1 MVGFQPVLVVTV
13 VVLAVGGTRADG
25 AQGRDRQKPSSDRT
39 PVTQVAAAGLGRIA
53 GAITDADGWPLA
65 GAMVSAFG
73 PTGAK
78 LAVSDA
84 AGRFMLRSLVPG
96 SYFVQAHLPGYV
108 ASRRELVLVT
118 AGTPA
123 VHAIGLSRIASA
135 PASGPIAASVGLPP
149 RADDGPPDGEE
160 PDLATSEPATPHDH
174 SEKAWRLRRA
184 RRSVLKQAEAWVA
197 GVDAPEVDRAGAG
210 SLALLS
216 RRVGSRAPFARGSGA
231 FPVTGEVNLLTRGTL
246 EPANAANVLVGA
258 ARPAG
263 IANLLVGA
271 PAWQG
276 DWTAQGA
283 MTTGDVMSWAATG
296 SYVADVETTHRIGFD
311 VAYGRQ
317 RYEGG
322 NRAALTIAA
331 ESRYAAS
338 FSGSD
343 RWTVSDNLTIDYGG
357 RYSTYGYIEKEGLF
371 SPRAA
376 VTVTPVAGF
385 RVRVATAQETVAPG
399 AEEFLPPADTGLWL
413 PPERTFAA
421 FSLQGG
427 LHPERTRHLEVGIER
442 DLANGYVV
450 GVRRFYQDVSDQM
463 ATLFGA
469 DEFGN
474 AATGHYYIA
483 RAGSVTSR
491 GWMVTLR
498 RQLGGRFSGSVDY
511 TLAEAHWAQAGAAA
525 ALGVEAA
532 VAMRPAVEQIHD
544 LSGSVETEIPET
556 ATRVFVR
563 CRINGAFIQSDL
575 EDPSGLD
582 ARFDVLVHQALPFS
596 PFDGSRWEVLL
607 AVRSLF
613 FDPKDTAS
621 MFNELLV
628 VRPPRQ
634 VVGGV
639 VVHF

>member
-263 IANLLVGA
+263 IANLLGGC
-271 PAWQG
+271 PG
-276 DWTAQGA
+276 
-283 MTTGDVMSWAATG
+283 
-296 SYVADVETTHRIGFD
+296 VARRLDSARRHDHR
-311 VAYGRQ
+311 
-317 RYEGG
+317 
-322 NRAALTIAA
+322 
-331 ESRYAAS
+331 
-338 FSGSD
+338 
-343 RWTVSDNLTIDYGG
+343 
-357 RYSTYGYIEKEGLF
+357 
-371 SPRAA
+371 
-376 VTVTPVAGF
+376 
-385 RVRVATAQETVAPG
+385 
-399 AEEFLPPADTGLWL
+399 
-413 PPERTFAA
+413 
-421 FSLQGG
+421 
-427 LHPERTRHLEVGIER
+427 
-442 DLANGYVV
+442 
-450 GVRRFYQDVSDQM
+450 
-463 ATLFGA
+463 
-469 DEFGN
+469 
-474 AATGHYYIA
+474 
-483 RAGSVTSR
+483 
-491 GWMVTLR
+491 
-498 RQLGGRFSGSVDY
+498 
-511 TLAEAHWAQAGAAA
+511 
-525 ALGVEAA
+525 
-532 VAMRPAVEQIHD
+532 
-544 LSGSVETEIPET
+544 
-556 ATRVFVR
+556 
-563 CRINGAFIQSDL
+563 
-575 EDPSGLD
+575 
-582 ARFDVLVHQALPFS
+582 
-596 PFDGSRWEVLL
+596 
-607 AVRSLF
+607 
-613 FDPKDTAS
+613 
-621 MFNELLV
+621 
-628 VRPPRQ
+628 
-634 VVGGV
+634 
-639 VVHF
+639 